1 MKLSFDLFGEPTP
14 APLAAPFAAA
24 PLSSPELEPRPASAL
39 RLPGRTL
46 HPTVAAA
53 ESHLLGAPKSRVEL
67 RGDLQAANVA
77 TVRFDVQAGELVR
90 ISQFIPAGNQ
100 CIGLYPGALQAAGR
114 DMVAALQVDSGVI
127 EWDVAG
133 DRPTC
138 LAAPGAD
145 VDQADQAE
153 HEPEGPRP

>member
-1 MKLSFDLFGEPTP
+1 MKLSFDLFGEPTSAP
-14 APLAAPFAAA
+14 MAAPLAAA
-24 PLSSPELEPRPASAL
+24 PLSPPALEPRPASAL

-53 ESHLLGAPKSRVEL
+53 ESHLLGAAKSRVEL
-67 RGDLQAANVA
+67 RRDLQAANVA
-77 TVRFDVQAGELVR
+77 SVRFDVQAGELVR

-100 CIGLYPGALQAAGR
+100 CIGLYPGALQATGR
-114 DMVAALQVDSGVI
+114 DMVVAMQVESGVI

-133 DRPTC
+133 DQPTC

-145 VDQADQAE
+145 VDQAE
-153 HEPEGPRP
+153 HESEGPRP